1 MTALETARARGID
14 VAPCPADEHGNAWC
28 ATIPHHRGRGE
39 KMPLARMLAE
49 SAEEA
54 ARMALVYV
62 GARGWAR

>member
-1 MTALETARARGID
+1 MTALETARARGIV
-14 VAPCPADEHGNAWC
+14 VAERGPDERGNKWC
-28 ATIPHHRGRGE
+28 ATISRRGRGE
-39 KMPLARMLAE
+39 QPPLARMVAE